1 MVRIGFD
8 NVHYFRDNPNVPSD
22 LELMPALLNF
32 FNSNG
37 TMLTNS
43 HTPLIAHTAD
53 DLLTTATGLYG
64 DRHGA
69 PIANSYRSYNTDG
82 TTDLTSVFAYWN
94 DPIPDINNP
103 NPGHDTNPEPG
114 VLAGAACHLVDA
126 DYPEQDHASAVGA
139 VHQGRLQRGRH
150 RHR

>member
-1 MVRIGFD
+1 
-8 NVHYFRDNPNVPSD
+8 
-22 LELMPALLNF
+22 MPALLNF

-82 TTDLTSVFAYWN
+82 TFR
-94 DPIPDINNP
+94 P
-103 NPGHDTNPEPG
+103 NVGVRVLERPHPGHQQPEPGHDTNPNLVYSPVPPATSSTPITPNKITPAPWVPFTKAGCNVGDIATDDE
-114 VLAGAACHLVDA
+114 VLAEHE
-126 DYPEQDHASAVGA
+126 P
-139 VHQGRLQRGRH
+139 
-150 RHR
+150 